1 LAVARISISSI
12 EASAGCRAQ
21 ANTVTD
27 ASKKSV
33 PSAGQ
38 QGLGQSEALRV
49 GRVARAHGLKGE
61 LEVRL
66 DWEEGEGLLDARE
79 VELEAVDGRRSTHAV
94 KRARA
99 TPKGVLVQLEGI
111 ADRTAAEARLG
122 NVVSVARAEL
132 PELDEGEYYLADL
145 VGVVVSGPEGFRGRV
160 VEVQMYPSVDAIVIE
175 TASGERFEQPL
186 IDEWIERV
194 DIAGEGVVLR
204 SEGGLIEGL
213 GRPAARREPPGE
225 G

>member
-1 LAVARISISSI
+1 MA
-12 EASAGCRAQ
+12 
-21 ANTVTD
+21 D
-27 ASKKSV
+27 ASKKSGS
-33 PSAGQ
+33 SAGQ
-38 QGLGQSEALRV
+38 QGSGHVERLRV

-66 DWEEGEGLLDARE
+66 DWEDGESLLDASE
-79 VELEAVDGRRSTHAV
+79 VELEAADGRRSAHGV
-94 KRARA
+94 QRARA

-111 ADRTAAEARLG
+111 SDRTAAEARLG
-122 NVVSVARAEL
+122 TVVYIARAEL
-132 PELDEGEYYLADL
+132 PELEEGEYYLADL
-145 VGVVVSGPEGFRGRV
+145 VGVAVSGPDGFRGRV

-175 TASGERFEQPL
+175 TPQGERFEQPL

-194 DIAGEGVVLR
+194 DVAGEGVVLR

-213 GRPAARREPPGE
+213 ARPAPRREPASE